1 MKIIFSKLK
10 PYLPL
15 VFITIVCLFTS
26 VMCDLYLP
34 TLMSNIVNQG
44 ISTGNTSLILSLGAE
59 MLGISLLS
67 MAASICTN
75 YLSSKAAMGFGR
87 DLRAAT
93 FRKITSYSLHE
104 VDKIGT
110 ASLIT
115 RNTNDV
121 IQIQMVIMMGM
132 RMMVDMPLHLIG
144 GLIYALR
151 IDLELSVILLI
162 AVPVLACII
171 LLNLKFTTPLFRLM
185 QTKMDNLNRVMRE
198 KLSGVRVIRAFN
210 AVDREKK
217 RFNDTNYDLTQNAL
231 RANRRM
237 AIMHPATM
245 MVMNASVIAVL
256 GFGAMRIES
265 GGMMSGDVMA
275 YLQYLMQILGS
286 VMMANMMIMMIPR
299 AIVSMRRVAEVLNME
314 SELNDPEVP
323 KIPEEGVRGSVSFEN
338 VSFAYPGAEEPVLK
352 NISFETRP
360 GETTAIIGATG
371 SGKSTLVNLIP
382 RFYDTTSGTIR
393 VDGLDIR
400 DMAQED
406 LRNRIGYVPQKALL
420 FTGTISE
427 NIRYGKSDATDEE
440 VRKAAEIAQ
449 AAEFIEKMPDGYDS
463 ILSQDAT
470 NVSGGQKQR
479 ISIARAL
486 ARQPEIYI
494 FDDSFSAL
502 DFKTDAM
509 LREALKPVTQN
520 STVIIVAQRVATVM
534 SADRI
539 IVLDDGE
546 MVGYGTHAELLNS
559 CEVYREIVSS
569 QLSEE
574 EIA

>member
-231 RANRRM
+231 RASRRM

>member
-44 ISTGNTSLILSLGAE
+44 ISTGNTSLILSIGAE
-59 MLGISLLS
+59 MLGISLSS

-231 RANRRM
+231 RASRRM